1 MNKPRANEIDL
12 LRFLA
17 ALAVVFFH
25 YAFRGYVAHSS
36 GMPYPLLEAAAKYGS
51 YGVELFFLIS
61 GFVILMSASGGS
73 LKHFVISRIVRLYPA
88 FWVCCTLTFVVLL
101 MFGTN
106 PPTVL
111 QYLSNMT
118 MLSGFS
124 LVQKFAPWPQIDG
137 SYWSLVVEMRF
148 YALVAVVL
156 LLRQIHRAEVFLA
169 GWFVTVALFE
179 LAGMDRLRDVLI
191 VDYAAY
197 FIAGAMMYQVW
208 SHGLS
213 WLRAGVILGCW
224 VLSLY
229 ESWIALPKWEA
240 NNHVVMDRGI
250 VLSLVTVCFVL
261 MFLVATRRTGWIG
274 RRNWMVLGALTYP
287 LYLVHQSI
295 GYVIFN
301 HLYPAVDAHLLLWG
315 TVAVMIAVAWV
326 VNVHV
331 EQRFAGPFKRRL
343 THWWDAA
350 HPTVAPVATA
360 RKPSAP
366 ESDNRADTTI

>member
-17 ALAVVFFH
+17 ALAVVLFH
-25 YAFRGYVAHSS
+25 YAFRGYAAHSS
-36 GMPYPLLEAAAKYGS
+36 SMPYPLLGAAAKYGL

-88 FWVCCTLTFVVLL
+88 FWVCCTLTFLVLL
-101 MFGTN
+101 MFGRN
-106 PPTVL
+106 QPTVV
-111 QYLSNMT
+111 QYLSNLT

-124 LVQKFAPWPQIDG
+124 LMQKIAPGSHIDG

-169 GWFVTVALFE
+169 TWFAAVALFE
-179 LAGMDRLRDVLI
+179 LTGMDHLRDVLI

-229 ESWIALPKWEA
+229 ESWIALPKFEA
-240 NNHVVMDRGI
+240 NNDVVMDRGI
-250 VLSLVTVCFVL
+250 VLSLVTAFFVL
-261 MFLVATRRTGWIG
+261 MFLVATKRTGWIG
-274 RRNWMVLGALTYP
+274 RRNWIVLGALTYP

-315 TVAVMIAVAWV
+315 TVAVMIAVARV

-331 EQRFAGPFKRRL
+331 EQPFAGPLKRRL

-350 HPTVAPVATA
+350 HASVAPVATA
-360 RKPSAP
+360 KKPLAP
-366 ESDNRADTTI
+366 KSENQADTTV

>member
-17 ALAVVFFH
+17 ALAVVLFH
-25 YAFRGYVAHSS
+25 YAFRGYAAHSS
-36 GMPYPLLEAAAKYGS
+36 AMPYPLLAAVAKYGC

-88 FWVCCTLTFVVLL
+88 FWVCCTLTFLVLL
-101 MFGTN
+101 MFGRSQ
-106 PPTVL
+106 PTVV

-124 LVQKFAPWPQIDG
+124 LMQKIAPGSHIDG

-156 LLRQIHRAEVFLA
+156 LLRQIHRAEYLLG
-169 GWFVTVALFE
+169 GWFATVALFE
-179 LAGMDRLRDVLI
+179 LTGMDHLRDILI

-213 WLRAGVILGCW
+213 WLRAGVIVGCW
-224 VLSLY
+224 ILSLY
-229 ESWIALPKWEA
+229 ESWIALPKFEA
-240 NNHVVMDRGI
+240 NNQIAMDRGV
-250 VLSLVTVCFVL
+250 VLSLVTAFFVL
-261 MFLVATRRTGWIG
+261 MFCVAMKKTGGIG
-274 RRNWMVLGALTYP
+274 RRSWIVLGALTYP

-315 TVAVMIAVAWV
+315 TVATMIAIAWV
-326 VNVHV
+326 INVYV
-331 EQRFAGPFKRRL
+331 EQRGAGPFKRRL
-343 THWWDAA
+343 TRWWDAA
-350 HPTVAPVATA
+350 HAFVAPVATTGD
-360 RKPSAP
+360 PLAP
-366 ESDNRADTTI
+366 ESKSQADSAV

>member
-17 ALAVVFFH
+17 ALAVVLFH
-25 YAFRGYVAHSS
+25 YAFRGYAAHSS
-36 GMPYPLLEAAAKYGS
+36 DMPYPLLAAAAKYGS

-61 GFVILMSASGGS
+61 GFVILMSASSGS

-88 FWVCCTLTFVVLL
+88 FWVCCTLTFLVLL
-101 MFGTN
+101 MFGRTA
-106 PPTVL
+106 PTVV

-124 LVQKFAPWPQIDG
+124 LVQKIAPGSHIDG

-169 GWFVTVALFE
+169 GWFATVALFE

-213 WLRAGVILGCW
+213 WLRAGVIAGCW

-250 VLSLVTVCFVL
+250 VLSLVTACFVL
-261 MFLVATRRTGWIG
+261 MLLVATRKTGWIG
-274 RRNWMVLGALTYP
+274 RRNWVVLGALTYP

-326 VNVHV
+326 INVHV

-343 THWWDAA
+343 THWWDATRA
-350 HPTVAPVATA
+350 LATPGS
-360 RKPSAP
+360 K
-366 ESDNRADTTI
+366 NQADTTV